1 MFRGVNAINMDAKG
15 RFALPTRY
23 RDRIA
28 SICDGQLIATVDT
41 QERCLLIYPMPEW
54 EVIEKQLD
62 ALPSYDPNA
71 RRIKRMLMG
80 YASELEI
87 DSAGRVLLPPLLRDY
102 AQLDKKIVLLGQG
115 KKFELW
121 AEENWN
127 SQMDTYLQQ
136 EPAGGAVS
144 EQIMQLSL

>member
-1 MFRGVNAINMDAKG
+1 VFRGVNAINMDAKG

-28 SICDGQLIATVDT
+28 SICDGLLIATVDP

-54 EVIEKQLD
+54 ELIERQVD
-62 ALPSYDPNA
+62 ALSSFDPTA

-80 YASELEI
+80 HASELEI

-121 AEENWN
+121 AEESWHK
-127 SQMDTYLQQ
+127 QMDDYLDDDA
-136 EPAGGAVS
+136 ETGALS

>member
-1 MFRGVNAINMDAKG
+1 MDAKG

-23 RDRIA
+23 RDRIT

-41 QERCLLIYPMPEW
+41 QERRLLIYPMPEW
-54 EVIEKQLD
+54 ELIEKQLD
-62 ALPSYDPNA
+62 ALPSYDPTA

-80 YASELEI
+80 YASELEV
-87 DSAGRVLLPPLLRDY
+87 DSAGRVLLPSLLRDY

-121 AEENWN
+121 AEESWN
-127 SQMDTYLQQ
+127 NQMDEYLQQ
-136 EPAGGAVS
+136 SSSPGEIS

>member
-1 MFRGVNAINMDAKG
+1 MDAKG

-28 SICDGQLIATVDT
+28 CICDGQLIATVDT
-41 QERCLLIYPMPEW
+41 QERCLLIYHMPEW
-54 EVIEKQLD
+54 ELIEKQVD
-62 ALPSYDPNA
+62 ALSSFHPAASP
-71 RRIKRMLMG
+71 IKRLQMG

-121 AEENWN
+121 AEESWH
-127 SQMDTYLQQ
+127 SQMDDYLQ
-136 EPAGGAVS
+136 EGASTGEVS

>member
-1 MFRGVNAINMDAKG
+1 MDAKG

-23 RDRIA
+23 RDRIT

-54 EVIEKQLD
+54 ELIEKQLD
-62 ALPSYDPNA
+62 ALPSYDPTA

-80 YASELEI
+80 YASELEV
-87 DSAGRVLLPPLLRDY
+87 DSAGRVLLPSLLRDY

-121 AEENWN
+121 AEESWN
-127 SQMDTYLQQ
+127 NQMDEYLQQ
-136 EPAGGAVS
+136 SSSPGEIS

>member
-1 MFRGVNAINMDAKG
+1 VFRGVNAINMDAKG

-23 RDRIA
+23 RDRIT

-54 EVIEKQLD
+54 ELIEKQLD
-62 ALPSYDPNA
+62 ALPSYDPTA

-80 YASELEI
+80 YASELEV
-87 DSAGRVLLPPLLRDY
+87 DSAGRVLLPSLLRDY

-121 AEENWN
+121 AEESWN
-127 SQMDTYLQQ
+127 NQMDEYLQQ
-136 EPAGGAVS
+136 SSSPGEIS

>member
-23 RDRIA
+23 RDRIT

-54 EVIEKQLD
+54 ELIEKQLD
-62 ALPSYDPNA
+62 ALPSYDPTA

-80 YASELEI
+80 YASELEV
-87 DSAGRVLLPPLLRDY
+87 DSAGRVLLPSLLRDY

-121 AEENWN
+121 AEESWN
-127 SQMDTYLQQ
+127 NQMDEYLQQ
-136 EPAGGAVS
+136 SSSPGEIS